1 MGAGAEGE
9 VRPFAWK
16 RGLKLKW
23 KLRNEAGGLRS
34 SSQQRER
41 ERERERE
48 EHGGEEA
55 PRPQGEW
62 CPEVNLFFFSL
73 VYIAVWRVGSAE
85 LQREHWQSDVLV
97 QQGAGEN
104 APTGTIAAVVVDRG
118 MDRGRKTLVAPLVSF
133 EKNEHNLNF
142 EVYF

>member
-1 MGAGAEGE
+1 MKQAGSGAA
-9 VRPFAWK
+9 A
-16 RGLKLKW
+16 
-23 KLRNEAGGLRS
+23 S
-34 SSQQRER
+34 RER

-48 EHGGEEA
+48 RNMGERKRPD
-55 PRPQGEW
+55 PRESGVQRSI
-62 CPEVNLFFFSL
+62 CFSSLNFSL

-142 EVYF
+142 EV